1 MKFYVLW
8 DTLNYANYA
17 GFAVLGTWS
26 EGTSCKIC
34 RYPNCNYIEPLLVE
48 WVEGSDVIGDITLS
62 GYEMIVTKRVKD
74 FFMENDYKC
83 KYKKIEYVKPTTPNK
98 QRKRVQ
104 FPYNGPKLS
113 WVIPKEIIKL
123 DEEKSDVYLDI
134 DCKECGSKRYKF
146 RLDGLVINREDWNGQ
161 KMFTIKQYKHK
172 IYVTEE
178 GLSEIQSQGFKNYSY
193 KEVGEII

>member
-1 MKFYVLW
+1 MKFYVLM
-8 DTLNYANYA
+8 DTLNYENYA
-17 GFAVLGTWS
+17 GCSVLGTWS
-26 EGTSCKIC
+26 EGKSCNKC
-34 RYPNCNYIEPLLVE
+34 NYSNCKYIEPLLVE

-62 GYEMIVTKRVKD
+62 GYQMIVTKKVKE
-74 FFMENDYKC
+74 FFNENAYKC

-113 WVIPKEIIKL
+113 WVIPKEIIK
-123 DEEKSDVYLDI
+123 
-134 DCKECGSKRYKF
+134 
-146 RLDGLVINREDWNGQ
+146 LDGLVINREDWNGQ